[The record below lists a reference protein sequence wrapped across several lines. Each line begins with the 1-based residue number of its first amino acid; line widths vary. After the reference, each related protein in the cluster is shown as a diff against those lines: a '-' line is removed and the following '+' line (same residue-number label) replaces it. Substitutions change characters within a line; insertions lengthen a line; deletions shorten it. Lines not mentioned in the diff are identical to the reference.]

1 MVTRQGHS
9 GKSLDA
15 FVRKIKGYCKMS
27 EVSKSK
33 KISLGIVGTLLVGA
47 IGFGLWS
54 WYAGRNI
61 SKVNKLVERLAV
73 AGDLPKVERNALKLE
88 LMRTVDELP
97 GEQLQELYRQLGEK
111 NADQEKEKISQ
122 FASASDAEKAVML
135 DADLERR
142 KNRGD
147 VWRALRSDGMPYSSW
162 RGKGRRRNKDDG
174 GKKEKK
180 KMSDEEKAARK
191 EYYQQR
197 GEYYKALKER
207 AAELGMGG
215 DDRRKKDGRGK

>member
-1 MVTRQGHS
+1 
-9 GKSLDA
+9 
-15 FVRKIKGYCKMS
+15 MS

-54 WYAGRNI
+54 WYSGRNI

-111 NADQEKEKISQ
+111 SADQEKEKISQ
-122 FASASDAEKAVML
+122 FASASDADKAVLL

-147 VWRALRSDGMPYSSW
+147 VWRALRSDGMPYGAR
-162 RGKGRRRNKDDG
+162 RGNGRRRNRGNG
-174 GKKEKK
+174 GQKEKK
-180 KMSDEEKAARK
+180 KMSDEEKAARR
-191 EYYQQR
+191 EYYRQR
-197 GEYYKALKER
+197 GEYYQALKER
-207 AAELGMGG
+207 ANELGMGG